1 MGWPLGL
8 IWPSIIIGLPGFCLL
23 LLPWAKEEKNP
34 ISPFQTSSNLWKSLS
49 QDVDNNCESLL
60 RLFLL
65 NFNVVELSQFYFK
78 GKDGKQKLLSSCPF
92 FEKRVLQKHILVLSS
107 SVLDKYLHLGEP
119 KGTAYRS
126 GEAIT
131 FLQASLLGKLLLGQ
145 EQNQ

>member
-1 MGWPLGL
+1 M
-8 IWPSIIIGLPGFCLL
+8 
-23 LLPWAKEEKNP
+23 
-34 ISPFQTSSNLWKSLS
+34 
-49 QDVDNNCESLL
+49 
-60 RLFLL
+60 
-65 NFNVVELSQFYFK
+65 NFNVVELSQFSSKEKMGNRSCF
-78 GKDGKQKLLSSCPF
+78 LLVLFF